1 MSSIESALCAGGTYY
16 PVRVGLMSVQRI
28 EDMKFERV
36 SIIVIDLNNNN
47 VVCAQ
52 PSTIPVRTIPCGG
65 ACLADEG
72 GAAGRPGA
80 ARPERQSQRVAR
92 VAAASRN
99 PVVVAGRGGIRRRA
113 LLAPQKSGLCKHTQ
127 KERRG
132 SSAAADY
139 TRASVWRAKHKMSM
153 ISSGESRP
161 SKLHGRHTVGTRHS
175 KLRGRHG
182 GRGCAAT
189 PRCVVPHP
197 AMSVCRLSPCL

>member
-80 ARPERQSQRVAR
+80 ARPERQSQRLAR
-92 VAAASRN
+92 VAAASRSSGRST
-99 PVVVAGRGGIRRRA
+99 VVAASADALYWQRKNLVYVNTRRKKGG
-113 LLAPQKSGLCKHTQ
+113 APQPQPT
-127 KERRG
+127 
-132 SSAAADY
+132 
-139 TRASVWRAKHKMSM
+139 TRARRCGV
-153 ISSGESRP
+153 
-161 SKLHGRHTVGTRHS
+161 LNTR
-175 KLRGRHG
+175 
-182 GRGCAAT
+182 
-189 PRCVVPHP
+189 
-197 AMSVCRLSPCL
+197 CR

>member
-36 SIIVIDLNNNN
+36 SIIVIDLNKNN

-80 ARPERQSQRVAR
+80 ARPERQSQRLAR
-92 VAAASRN
+92 VAAARARSSVAR
-99 PVVVAGRGGIRRRA
+99 VVAASAVALYWHRKNLVYVNTRRKKGG
-113 LLAPQKSGLCKHTQ
+113 APQPQPT
-127 KERRG
+127 
-132 SSAAADY
+132 
-139 TRASVWRAKHKMSM
+139 TRARRCGV
-153 ISSGESRP
+153 
-161 SKLHGRHTVGTRHS
+161 LNTR
-175 KLRGRHG
+175 
-182 GRGCAAT
+182 
-189 PRCVVPHP
+189 
-197 AMSVCRLSPCL
+197 CR

>member
-1 MSSIESALCAGGTYY
+1 MSKQLC
-16 PVRVGLMSVQRI
+16 GL
-28 EDMKFERV
+28 
-36 SIIVIDLNNNN
+36 
-47 VVCAQ
+47 C
-52 PSTIPVRTIPCGG
+52 PTIPVRTIPCGG

-80 ARPERQSQRVAR
+80 ARPESG
-92 VAAASRN
+92 SRSRACPGRSRAE
-99 PVVVAGRGGIRRRA
+99 PVVRGRSWRHPPTRSIGTAKIWSR
-113 LLAPQKSGLCKHTQ
+113 CKHTQ